1 MLKCEG
7 QKGLVRLFFTGLP
20 AQTRVLIS
28 DHVEDPTQ
36 TTATWHFVGRKM
48 IELNPANF
56 PSKGHQ
62 VVDSFDTLFIK
73 ILCDTDCVFSVDVFF
88 PEEDE
93 RRQREKVGR
102 ATVLSDP
109 NDLKLIWN
117 REKRVNV
124 KEAKLLLQQQIDA
137 IVRDTDFSSA
147 FIKDCEKLKRVRS

>member
-1 MLKCEG
+1 
-7 QKGLVRLFFTGLP
+7 
-20 AQTRVLIS
+20 
-28 DHVEDPTQ
+28 
-36 TTATWHFVGRKM
+36 M
-48 IELNPANF
+48 IELNPANSS
-56 PSKGHQ
+56 SKGLQ

-102 ATVLSDP
+102 VAVSSDP

-124 KEAKLLLQQQIDA
+124 KESKLLLQQKIDA